1 MKMNE
6 FLENITS
13 IAEAL
18 GWSVDVDKNDKD
30 STEFYVDFRQSSP
43 AGEDFGETVWLDE
56 KDSFSEQV
64 SKIAAQ
70 FNEFDIDEHIEM
82 WIEAKKNGVSGVPSC
97 RDLVHD
103 AEDIY
108 DMLEELGDALVAIS
122 IVNPPDESVQALF
135 PDWNTIVCGKWSEHG
150 RELVCSDGSKIEI
163 GLYREPLKDDDEDE
177 YAGTLTLHIF
187 DGDDVILCKTV
198 N

>member
-6 FLENITS
+6 FLERITP
-13 IAEAL
+13 IAEGL

-64 SKIAAQ
+64 SKIATQ
-70 FNEFDIDEHIEM
+70 FSEFDVDEHIEM
-82 WIEAKKNGVSGVPSC
+82 WVEAKINGVSNIPSY
-97 RDLVHD
+97 RTLVKD
-103 AEDIY
+103 ADDIY
-108 DMLEELGDALVAIS
+108 EMLEELGNALVAIAD
-122 IVNPPDESVQALF
+122 VNPPDETVQELF
-135 PDWNTIVCGKWSEHG
+135 PDWNIVPCGEWSEHG
-150 RELVCSDGSKIEI
+150 RVVVCTDGTNVEI
-163 GLYREPLKDDDEDE
+163 GLYHEPLKDDDEDE

>member
-6 FLENITS
+6 FLKKITP
-13 IAEAL
+13 IAESL

-70 FNEFDIDEHIEM
+70 FNEFDIDEHIEI

-108 DMLEELGDALVAIS
+108 DMLEELGNKLVAIAD
-122 IVNPPDESVQALF
+122 VNPPDKTVQELF
-135 PDWNTIVCGKWSEHG
+135 PDWNIIPCGKWSEHG
-150 RELVCSDGSKIEI
+150 RVFTCADGTNVEI
-163 GLYREPLKDDDEDE
+163 GLYREPLKDNDEDE

-187 DGDDVILCKTV
+187 NGDDVILCKTV